1 MTGRSVG
8 GLLGARG
15 SRTQMEEIIMTTK
28 SAPTASV
35 EAFMAN
41 EASSNELAS
50 KLELAYMVGQFPR
63 SCSPQRCLAAARP
76 AGDPNAPAGARRE
89 AGETTSLDRT
99 AGGRGTPA

>member
-1 MTGRSVG
+1 VTGRSVG

-35 EAFMAN
+35 EAYMAN

-50 KLELAYMVGQFPR
+50 KLELAYMVSHFPP
-63 SCSPQRCLAAARP
+63 S
-76 AGDPNAPAGARRE
+76 
-89 AGETTSLDRT
+89 
-99 AGGRGTPA
+99 